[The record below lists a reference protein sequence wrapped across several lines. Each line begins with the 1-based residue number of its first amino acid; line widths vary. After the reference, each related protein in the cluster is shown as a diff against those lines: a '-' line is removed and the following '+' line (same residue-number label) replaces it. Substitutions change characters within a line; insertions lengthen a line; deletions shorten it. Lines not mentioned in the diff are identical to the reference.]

1 MMTDP
6 STSSGQALSGKWVWI
21 WNWRRCD
28 GGDPAKIAARLRDAG
43 CRGVLVKAH
52 DGPRWFD
59 QGRPWREIAAALRAE
74 GVAVGGWA
82 YLYGRDPAGE
92 ARLVGETVSYGRADL
107 FVLDVE
113 AEFEGRPQA
122 AEELCRRVR
131 EGVGGDYPLYY
142 SSFAITRYHRSFPY
156 EAFERYCRGAAPQ
169 LYWNA
174 FRWPARQAI
183 QWTYEDY
190 AALGAPP
197 QRLFPVAGLY
207 AGRGVPYPAAAD
219 LEAFAGEAATRGSPG
234 VSFWSYEHM
243 NEEMWTAVRA
253 VPPEGGPSGPAE
265 RREAQTQEAESAEGG
280 TEMPS
285 LEFQQLS
292 SAHAALTDRV
302 ASLEADVEALK
313 RRPSPRRPR
322 PAGRTYTVRADDTL
336 SAIAARLGLDDWRTL
351 YEANRS
357 VIGRD
362 PDFIRPGQVLKI
374 PT

>member
-1 MMTDP
+1 MTTDP
-6 STSSGQALSGKWVWI
+6 STSWGQALTGKWVWI
-21 WNWRRCD
+21 WNWRRCE
-28 GGDPAKIAARLRDAG
+28 GGDAAKVAARLREAG

-52 DGPRWFD
+52 DGARWFD
-59 QGRPWREIAAALRAE
+59 QGRPWAEIAAALRAE
-74 GVAVGGWA
+74 GLAVGGWA

-113 AEFEGRPQA
+113 AEFEGRPEA

-131 EGVGGDYPLYY
+131 QEVGPEYPLYY
-142 SSFAITRYHRSFPY
+142 SSFAIGRYHRSFPY
-156 EAFERYCRGAAPQ
+156 EVFERYCRGAAPQ
-169 LYWNA
+169 VYWNA
-174 FRWPARQAI
+174 FRWPVQQAV
-183 QWTYEDY
+183 QRTYEDY

-197 QRLFPVAGLY
+197 DRLFPVAGLY

-219 LEAFAGEAATRGSPG
+219 VGAFAGETATRGSPG

-253 VPPEGGPSGPAE
+253 APVAW
-265 RREAQTQEAESAEGG
+265 REARTQEAESAEGG

-292 SAHAALTDRV
+292 SAHASLAERV
-302 ASLEADVEALK
+302 ASLEADLEALK
-313 RRPSPRRPR
+313 ARVASRSARPRR
-322 PAGRTYTVRADDTL
+322 AGRTYTVRSGDTL
-336 SAIAARLGLDDWRTL
+336 SGIAARLAMDDWRTL

-362 PDFIRPGQVLKI
+362 PDLIRPGQVLKV
-374 PT
+374 P